1 MSAATEL
8 LAELAARGARLSLR
22 EDGVLL
28 AGPPKLVPPE
38 LARRLLAHQGELA
51 DLVARQAGVW
61 QADPPDVL
69 WPSQVGEDPRPD
81 LPGSSLWAALLQL
94 AAGDADDPQ
103 GCYGRLLGARACGA
117 VLERRTGRWRLA
129 PVLDP
134 SERVSVWATRADWD
148 ADAATWLKPRSR
160 EIVLMLSRLP
170 QGEGPKA

>member
-38 LARRLLAHQGELA
+38 LARRLLAHQGELVE
-51 DLVARQAGVW
+51 LVARHAGVW

-69 WPSQVGEDPRPD
+69 WPSQVGADPRPD
-81 LPGSSLWAALLQL
+81 LPGGELWTALLQL

-117 VLERRTGRWRLA
+117 VLERRAGRWRLA
-129 PVLDP
+129 PTIDP
-134 SERVSVWATRADWD
+134 SERLSVWATRADWD
-148 ADAATWLKPRSR
+148 ADAERWLRPRAR
-160 EIVLMLSRLP
+160 EITVLLARLP
-170 QGEGPKA
+170 QDEGA